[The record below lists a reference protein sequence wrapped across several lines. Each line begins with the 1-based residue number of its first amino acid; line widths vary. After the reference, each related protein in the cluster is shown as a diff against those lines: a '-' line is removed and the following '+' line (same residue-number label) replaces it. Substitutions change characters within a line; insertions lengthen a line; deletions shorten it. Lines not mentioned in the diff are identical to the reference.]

1 MPTMRTPLTH
11 GDKRLTTELPK
22 THVKKTLLI
31 TTVICGM
38 MVAGTAFSQHTQS
51 ISFTPSG
58 TIFNTNDT
66 FTVDTTFTYSGYSA
80 YGLSY
85 WLETPGGTQSFFHI
99 TAENFLVFNDPN
111 QTGWPNEFSFP
122 MMNGVDAGMFATS
135 NDLGA
140 TTQPLVAVPPGTYQ
154 VSHITFSTLG
164 STPIGLYTF
173 FSTTTNP
180 RPSIVAD
187 TDFNDNNLARASF
200 VINIIPEPTT
210 FALLALAGAGLG
222 LLAYR
227 RRSATR

>member
-1 MPTMRTPLTH
+1 
-11 GDKRLTTELPK
+11 
-22 THVKKTLLI
+22 
-31 TTVICGM
+31 
-38 MVAGTAFSQHTQS
+38 
-51 ISFTPSG
+51 
-58 TIFNTNDT
+58 
-66 FTVDTTFTYSGYSA
+66 
-80 YGLSY
+80 
-85 WLETPGGTQSFFHI
+85 
-99 TAENFLVFNDPN
+99 
-111 QTGWPNEFSFP
+111 
-122 MMNGVDAGMFATS
+122 MFATS

>member
-1 MPTMRTPLTH
+1 M
-11 GDKRLTTELPK
+11 
-22 THVKKTLLI
+22 KKTLLI
-31 TTVICGM
+31 TTIICGM
-38 MVAGTAFSQHTQS
+38 MAFGVGTAFSQHTQS
-51 ISFTPSG
+51 LSFVPSTQNVNRGDSFT
-58 TIFNTNDT
+58 INT
-66 FTVDTTFTYSGYSA
+66 FLTYGGYSA

-85 WLETPGGTQSFFHI
+85 WLETAGGTQSYFAI
-99 TAENFLVFNDPN
+99 TAEDFLQFNDPN
-111 QTGWPNEFSFP
+111 QTGWPNPFSYP
-122 MMNGVDAGMFATS
+122 MTNGIDAGLFATS